1 MITLNEQYQ
10 SYDPNVVIEVAANQE
25 ESFISCDKPTEER
38 KTPAKA
44 IQTFNPYVEDVF
56 SAGLTVLQ
64 FAYSCS
70 GAEIKSMRTD
80 ARSLAK
86 AVE

>member
-1 MITLNEQYQ
+1 MVQALNEQYQ
-10 SYDPNVVIEVAANQE
+10 LYDPNVVVEVAANQE
-25 ESFISCDKPTEER
+25 ESFISDGNPKEEQ

-44 IQTFNPYVEDVF
+44 VGSFNPYVEDVF

-70 GAEIKSMRTD
+70 GAEIK
-80 ARSLAK
+80 
-86 AVE
+86 